1 MSLTRFFYDP
11 STEFES
17 LFDDAFNTRF
27 FRPRSSW
34 TDVGTRDVSSRTM
47 DVFKP
52 RHVSTS
58 LCGRGL
64 WLTWFSAYR
73 LDLQENVD
81 ENAVTARIE
90 LPGMKPEDI
99 RVDVQN
105 DRLTVSGETSA
116 TTARDEGNYLV
127 RERSYGKF
135 SRTLVLPPGTKPEDI
150 KANLDSGV
158 LTITFPKAPPDQAPK
173 RITIT

>member
-52 RHVSTS
+52 
-58 LCGRGL
+58 
-64 WLTWFSAYR
+64 R

-116 TTARDEGNYLV
+116 TTARDEGNYVV